1 MFRQSSF
8 VVSVQ
13 KVYSSTLVPTK
24 TPGLVKCSDSRAS
37 DVSLDDPPTQSWWKH
52 KHFCFQQGSVW
63 KRVCVIFSEEKEAK
77 RRTGC
82 LVAAGSTDDAC
93 PNHRTLVLRKFILC
107 LLQAPC
113 PFTFI
118 FMIYSQLFQISPGL
132 CLCYSVGLH

>member
-1 MFRQSSF
+1 M
-8 VVSVQ
+8 
-13 KVYSSTLVPTK
+13 YSSTLVPTK
-24 TPGLVKCSDSRAS
+24 TPEQEKISHSRAPG
-37 DVSLDDPPTQSWWKH
+37 VPLDDPPTQSWWKH
-52 KHFCFQQGSVW
+52 KHLRFGGKGRSGKGFVSFSMLKTKVRK
-63 KRVCVIFSEEKEAK
+63 KREK
-77 RRTGC
+77 RTTGC